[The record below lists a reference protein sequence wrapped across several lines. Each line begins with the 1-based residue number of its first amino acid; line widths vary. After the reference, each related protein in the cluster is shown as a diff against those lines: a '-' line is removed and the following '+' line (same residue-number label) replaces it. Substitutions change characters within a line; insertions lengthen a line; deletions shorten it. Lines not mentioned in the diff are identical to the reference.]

1 MEELGGGG
9 NGSPPRVSAGKPP
22 RHGGTVHSA
31 RDRHSAMSVP
41 AFASAQDLR
50 CLDLEKE
57 AVEVLAECSP
67 RGVLD
72 DGLRCLDSETTSKA
86 STSYTETQMIR
97 SSFALWH
104 GFFRLWK
111 HKSMRRLSSFP
122 PIGFRK
128 RSRRRRS
135 NRDSRVPMP
144 DSTSAADN
152 ESSSFKPTW
161 RNFTISELEKATNNF
176 NSENMIGKGGSA
188 EIYRGCLEN
197 GQLVA
202 VKKITRG
209 TTEEK
214 THNFL
219 SEMGVLVHVD
229 HPNTARLIGV
239 GVEGGMHLVLV
250 LSPHGSLA
258 NLLHD
263 SKDKLAWGI
272 RYKVAVGTAN
282 GLEYLHERC
291 HKRIIHRDIKAANIL
306 LTEDFEPQICDFG
319 LAKWLPDEV
328 THHTL
333 PSFEGTFGYLAPEYC
348 MHGVV
353 DEKTDVFAFGIL
365 LLELISGRRAVNSS
379 QQSLLMW
386 AKPLLEQ
393 NRIRDLVDPSL
404 GDSYDS
410 KQMDRAAKTAYICI
424 QHSSVLRPRMSE
436 VLKLLSGGDEG
447 RAENG
452 RALHRSFLR
461 RTYSE
466 EIFDAEEY
474 NATRYLSDI
483 TRHKQIAFDF

>member
-9 NGSPPRVSAGKPP
+9 NGSPPRVCAGKPP
-22 RHGGTVHSA
+22 RHGGTVHPA
-31 RDRHSAMSVP
+31 RDRHPAMSIP
-41 AFASAQDLR
+41 ALASSQDLR
-50 CLDLEKE
+50 CLHLEKE
-57 AVEVLAECSP
+57 AGEALAECSP

-72 DGLRCLDSETTSKA
+72 DGLRCSDSETTSKA

-97 SSFALWH
+97 SSFSLWH
-104 GFFRLWK
+104 DFFRLWK

-152 ESSSFKPTW
+152 EFSLFKPTW

-176 NSENMIGKGGSA
+176 NPENMIGKGGSA
-188 EIYRGCLEN
+188 EIYRGCLAN

-214 THNFL
+214 TNNFL

-263 SKDKLAWGI
+263 SKDKLDWGI
-272 RYKVAVGTAN
+272 RYKVAVGTAK
-282 GLEYLHERC
+282 GVEYLHERC

-393 NRIRDLVDPSL
+393 NQIRDLIDPSL

-410 KQMDRAAKTAYICI
+410 KQMDRAAKTAYLCI
-424 QHSSVLRPRMSE
+424 QHSS

>member
-1 MEELGGGG
+1 MEEPGGGG
-9 NGSPPRVSAGKPP
+9 NGSPPRVCAGKPP
-22 RHGGTVHSA
+22 RHGGTVHPA
-31 RDRHSAMSVP
+31 RDRHPAMSIP

-57 AVEVLAECSP
+57 AGEVLAECSP

-152 ESSSFKPTW
+152 ESSFFKPTW

-258 NLLHD
+258 NLLHAVTD

-272 RYKVAVGTAN
+272 RYKVAVGTAK

-393 NRIRDLVDPSL
+393 NHIRDLIDPSL

-436 VLKLLSGGDEG
+436 ACLLTPSLPKTG
-447 RAENG
+447 RG
-452 RALHRSFLR
+452 
-461 RTYSE
+461 
-466 EIFDAEEY
+466 
-474 NATRYLSDI
+474 
-483 TRHKQIAFDF
+483 

>member
-1 MEELGGGG
+1 MDGPACKISA
-9 NGSPPRVSAGKPP
+9 SPRAPPYAERRRGKPAP
-22 RHGGTVHSA
+22 KLCVPLLVWCGTSGFLPSSGRVYA
-31 RDRHSAMSVP
+31 VLMFLIWSV
-41 AFASAQDLR
+41 DMR
-50 CLDLEKE
+50 CLHLEKE
-57 AVEVLAECSP
+57 AGEALAAECSP

-72 DGLRCLDSETTSKA
+72 DGLRCSDSETTSKA

-97 SSFALWH
+97 SSFSLWH

-135 NRDSRVPMP
+135 NRDPHVPMP
-144 DSTSAADN
+144 DSTSAADK
-152 ESSSFKPTW
+152 ESSFFKPTW

-176 NSENMIGKGGSA
+176 SSGEFWHPLLYHQQLLCCSMLSATLLVAENMIGKGGSA

-214 THNFL
+214 AHNFL
-219 SEMGVLVHVD
+219 SEMGVLCHVD

-263 SKDKLAWGI
+263 SKDKLDWGI
-272 RYKVAVGTAN
+272 RYKVAVGTAK

-306 LTEDFEPQICDFG
+306 LTDDFEPQICDFG
-319 LAKWLPDEV
+319 LAKWLPDE
-328 THHTL
+328 
-333 PSFEGTFGYLAPEYC
+333 
-348 MHGVV
+348 
-353 DEKTDVFAFGIL
+353 
-365 LLELISGRRAVNSS
+365 
-379 QQSLLMW
+379 
-386 AKPLLEQ
+386 PLLEQ
-393 NRIRDLVDPSL
+393 NHVRDLIDPSL
-404 GDSYDS
+404 GNSYDS

-424 QHSSVLRPRMSE
+424 QHSS

>member
-1 MEELGGGG
+1 MSGKWPACSSQKITREQQKKNSQFPLRD
-9 NGSPPRVSAGKPP
+9 GSSCPCRPPK
-22 RHGGTVHSA
+22 HCQI
-31 RDRHSAMSVP
+31 DRS
-41 AFASAQDLR
+41 
-50 CLDLEKE
+50 
-57 AVEVLAECSP
+57 
-67 RGVLD
+67 
-72 DGLRCLDSETTSKA
+72 
-86 STSYTETQMIR
+86 
-97 SSFALWH
+97 
-104 GFFRLWK
+104 
-111 HKSMRRLSSFP
+111 
-122 PIGFRK
+122 
-128 RSRRRRS
+128 RSRRRHAPCS
-135 NRDSRVPMP
+135 CPLTSWKLSKPSSRFERQTCV
-144 DSTSAADN
+144 
-152 ESSSFKPTW
+152 
-161 RNFTISELEKATNNF
+161 
-176 NSENMIGKGGSA
+176 
-188 EIYRGCLEN
+188 
-197 GQLVA
+197 
-202 VKKITRG
+202 
-209 TTEEK
+209 
-214 THNFL
+214 
-219 SEMGVLVHVD
+219 
-229 HPNTARLIGV
+229 
-239 GVEGGMHLVLV
+239 
-250 LSPHGSLA
+250 
-258 NLLHD
+258 
-263 SKDKLAWGI
+263 GI

>member
-1 MEELGGGG
+1 MEERCIRPATCTRPCRFLP
-9 NGSPPRVSAGKPP
+9 SPLLKVVWNLRFFAVFRSCPC
-22 RHGGTVHSA
+22 
-31 RDRHSAMSVP
+31 MLMFLIWSV
-41 AFASAQDLR
+41 DMR
-50 CLDLEKE
+50 CLHLENE
-57 AVEVLAECSP
+57 AGEALAECSP

-72 DGLRCLDSETTSKA
+72 DGLRCSDSETTSKA

-97 SSFALWH
+97 SSFSLWH

-135 NRDSRVPMP
+135 NRDPHVPMP
-144 DSTSAADN
+144 DSTSAADK
-152 ESSSFKPTW
+152 ESSFKPTW

-176 NSENMIGKGGSA
+176 SSAATLLVAENMIGKGGSA

-219 SEMGVLVHVD
+219 SEMGVLCHVD

-263 SKDKLAWGI
+263 SKDKLDWGI
-272 RYKVAVGTAN
+272 RYKVAVGTAK

-306 LTEDFEPQICDFG
+306 LTDDFEPQICDFG
-319 LAKWLPDEV
+319 LAKWLPDE
-328 THHTL
+328 
-333 PSFEGTFGYLAPEYC
+333 
-348 MHGVV
+348 
-353 DEKTDVFAFGIL
+353 
-365 LLELISGRRAVNSS
+365 
-379 QQSLLMW
+379 
-386 AKPLLEQ
+386 PLLEQ
-393 NRIRDLVDPSL
+393 NHVRDLIDPSL

-424 QHSSVLRPRMSE
+424 QHSSVL
-436 VLKLLSGGDEG
+436 KLLSGGDEG

-452 RALHRSFLR
+452 RALQRSFLR